1 MIKNISNL
9 GDAALYCDF
18 GNDVNREINLNVIQ
32 FFKNIKKSN
41 IPGITN
47 ITPSY
52 NKLVISFDL
61 KLTSFAKLKKQ
72 VEKFFSERG
81 LELVNAGMSR
91 EYLAEFKGEKKVQ
104 IILLAASDIP
114 LEIKKGN
121 IDIGITGRDLIF
133 EKILDWRKC
142 ILELKQL
149 DFGEADLVI
158 GVPQFWIDVNHL
170 DDLDEVAFFFRKKYL
185 RCLRIATKYQNITR
199 EFLID
204 NQVTNFEIIES
215 QGATE
220 GAIVNGIA
228 DVIVDISSTGET
240 LKQNKLKTI
249 EDGTLLKS
257 FASIFVNKRYYK
269 KNKSDIE
276 LRRLLDQLVSG
287 S

>member
-1 MIKNISNL
+1 MIR
-9 GDAALYCDF
+9 F
-18 GNDVNREINLNVIQ
+18 GL
-32 FFKNIKKSN
+32 
-41 IPGITN
+41 
-47 ITPSY
+47 PS
-52 NKLVISFDL
+52 KGR
-61 KLTSFAKLKKQ
+61 LKKQ

-81 LELVNAGMSR
+81 LELVNAGMIR

-121 IDIGITGRDLIF
+121 LDIGITGRDLVF

-170 DDLDEVAFFFRKKYL
+170 DDLDEVAFFFRKKYS
-185 RCLRIATKYQNITR
+185 RCLKIATKYQNIAR
-199 EFLID
+199 EFLIE

-228 DVIVDISSTGET
+228 DVVVDITSTGET

-249 EDGTLLKS
+249 EDGILLES
-257 FASIFVNKRYYK
+257 FAAIFMNKRWYK
-269 KNKSDIE
+269 KNRSDFG
-276 LRRLLDQLVSG
+276 LKNFLAKVF
-287 S
+287 

>member
-1 MIKNISNL
+1 M
-9 GDAALYCDF
+9 
-18 GNDVNREINLNVIQ
+18 
-32 FFKNIKKSN
+32 
-41 IPGITN
+41 
-47 ITPSY
+47 
-52 NKLVISFDL
+52 
-61 KLTSFAKLKKQ
+61 
-72 VEKFFSERG
+72 
-81 LELVNAGMSR
+81 
-91 EYLAEFKGEKKVQ
+91 
-104 IILLAASDIP
+104 
-114 LEIKKGN
+114 
-121 IDIGITGRDLIF
+121 
-133 EKILDWRKC
+133 
-142 ILELKQL
+142 KQL
-149 DFGEADLVI
+149 NFGEADLII

-170 DDLDEVAFFFRKKYL
+170 DDLDEVAFFFRKKYS

-257 FASIFVNKRYYK
+257 FASIFVSKKYYK
-269 KNKSDIE
+269 KNKNDVE
-276 LRRLLDQLVSG
+276 LRRSLDQLVLG

>member
-1 MIKNISNL
+1 MIR
-9 GDAALYCDF
+9 F
-18 GNDVNREINLNVIQ
+18 GL
-32 FFKNIKKSN
+32 
-41 IPGITN
+41 
-47 ITPSY
+47 PS
-52 NKLVISFDL
+52 KGR
-61 KLTSFAKLKKQ
+61 LKKQ

-81 LELVNAGMSR
+81 LELVNAGMTR

-121 IDIGITGRDLIF
+121 LDIGITGRDLIF

-149 DFGEADLVI
+149 DFGDADLVI

-170 DDLDEVAFFFRKKYL
+170 DDLDEVAYFFRKKYS

-204 NQVTNFEIIES
+204 KQVTNFEIVES

-228 DVIVDISSTGET
+228 DVVVDITSTGET

-249 EDGTLLKS
+249 EDGILLKS
-257 FASIFVNKRYYK
+257 FAAIFMNKRWYK
-269 KNKSDIE
+269 KNKSD
-276 LRRLLDQLVSG
+276 LVLKNFLDKVF
-287 S
+287 

>member
-1 MIKNISNL
+1 MIR
-9 GDAALYCDF
+9 F
-18 GNDVNREINLNVIQ
+18 GL
-32 FFKNIKKSN
+32 
-41 IPGITN
+41 
-47 ITPSY
+47 PS
-52 NKLVISFDL
+52 KGR
-61 KLTSFAKLKKQ
+61 LKKQ
-72 VEKFFSERG
+72 VEKFLSKRG
-81 LELVNAGMSR
+81 LELVNAGMTR

-170 DDLDEVAFFFRKKYL
+170 NDLDDVAYLLRRKYSQ
-185 RCLRIATKYQNITR
+185 RLRIATKYQNITR
-199 EFLID
+199 DFLID

-240 LKQNKLKTI
+240 LKQNKLKII
-249 EDGTLLKS
+249 EDGTLLKG
-257 FASIFVNKRYYK
+257 FASIFVNKKYYK
-269 KNKSDIE
+269 KNKSDLE
-276 LRRLLDQLVSG
+276 LKRLLDQLVLG

>member
-1 MIKNISNL
+1 MIRL
-9 GDAALYCDF
+9 GL
-18 GNDVNREINLNVIQ
+18 
-32 FFKNIKKSN
+32 
-41 IPGITN
+41 
-47 ITPSY
+47 PS
-52 NKLVISFDL
+52 KGR
-61 KLTSFAKLKKQ
+61 LKKQ
-72 VEKFFSERG
+72 VEKFFFEKG
-81 LELVNAGMSR
+81 LELVKVGTSR
-91 EYLAEFKGEKKVQ
+91 EYLAEFKEEKKIQ

-121 IDIGITGRDLIF
+121 LDIGITGRDLIF
-133 EKILDWRKC
+133 EKILDWQKW
-142 ILELKQL
+142 IIELQQL
-149 DFGEADLVI
+149 GFGNADLVI

-170 DDLDEVAFFFRKKYL
+170 DDLDEVAFFFRKKYS

-257 FASIFVNKRYYK
+257 FASIFVSKNYYK
-269 KNKSDIE
+269 KNKGDVE
-276 LRRLLDQLVSG
+276 LKRLLVQLVLDI
-287 S
+287 

>member
-1 MIKNISNL
+1 MIR
-9 GDAALYCDF
+9 F
-18 GNDVNREINLNVIQ
+18 GL
-32 FFKNIKKSN
+32 
-41 IPGITN
+41 
-47 ITPSY
+47 PS
-52 NKLVISFDL
+52 KGR
-61 KLTSFAKLKKQ
+61 LKKQ

-91 EYLAEFKGEKKVQ
+91 EYLAEFKGEKKIQ

-121 IDIGITGRDLIF
+121 LDIGITGRDLIF

-170 DDLDEVAFFFRKKYL
+170 DDLDEVAYFFRKKYS

-204 NQVTNFEIIES
+204 KQVTNFEIVES

-220 GAIVNGIA
+220 GAIANGIA
-228 DVIVDISSTGET
+228 DVVVDITSTGET

-249 EDGTLLKS
+249 EDGILLKS
-257 FASIFVNKRYYK
+257 FAAIFMNKRWYK
-269 KNKSDIE
+269 KNKSD
-276 LRRLLDQLVSG
+276 LVLKNFLDKVF
-287 S
+287 